1 MLYHIRLQN
10 TLYGSV
16 SCQAADLKDQ
26 AAKAKFWLPF
36 EIFWSVLLVLPNEIQ
51 SLIIHTPSK
60 PGHARTNT
68 YYRLVK

>member
-36 EIFWSVLLVLPNEIQ
+36 EIVGLFYSSYQ
-51 SLIIHTPSK
+51 TRYK
-60 PGHARTNT
+60 A
-68 YYRLVK
+68 